1 MSRRLTRILLLPL
14 LLVAGQV
21 LALGLGDIRLSS
33 ALNEPLRAEIDL
45 LAATPEELNNL
56 TVQLASAET
65 FKRYGLERPLFLAD
79 MQFNIL
85 KTGTASD
92 NLIQV
97 RSASPVTEPFV
108 TFLVEAVWSRGR
120 LLREYTLLLDPP
132 TFAPP
137 PATQS
142 TQSVTAPSRSNQSDA
157 GRIERP
163 APAPAPTPRAS
174 QPSQRVQAPVQSRPA
189 ESPAP
194 DAPGETMPAAAEA
207 APSESTPPE
216 PFDMSSGEDLL
227 VHRGDTLWSIARRV
241 RPDNRISM
249 SQMLMALYDANPEAF
264 SNNINILSA
273 GAMLRIPSADEIIRI
288 SRGDALNAVQQ
299 QHADWSG
306 GTVST
311 TRQPIPTQTEPNL
324 TLVAP
329 DEDQTGYDDSASSSG
344 STEYSRE
351 AEIEDRISE
360 LEASVPDQVSLIE
373 IRNNE
378 LAQLRAEL
386 ARLRGEEPPELV
398 DPAIDDDTAALDD
411 ETLVDDAVA
420 TDDDEIFVGDD
431 AVSDETLADD
441 EATTEPV
448 VDTREPAGITR
459 QAPKPSLLDTI
470 LGYVLSVWGALAGA
484 IVVVLGILVWF
495 ARRAG
500 RDDDDS
506 TGLWEALDADAV
518 DSESLASTERLRALA
533 RDEETSIVVVEQES
547 KAAMAAE
554 MAADKEP
561 QVEIEAPRVSVDL
574 SDESSSD
581 NSLEDTFSSETAIN
595 LDQSDPI
602 AEADFHM
609 AYGLHDQAADLI
621 NGALE
626 VEPERQDLLAK
637 LCEVYFVWG
646 NRDAFVDAAQN
657 MKNVVGDASSSE
669 WDKIIIMGQQIAA
682 DNELFSGKTA
692 GEATKAVDL
701 SFDGAMD
708 EAGALDID
716 LAGGP
721 DGAVSDV
728 IDLGAA
734 SAEVEA
740 MDDASSIDFAFE
752 EEVDTSAS
760 ATAEMP
766 SETLDDALDSPE
778 WDDETVAAD
787 ATGETPTIEQQFET
801 FDATAEVEA
810 LSEDEATQLA
820 SLDDE
825 PTESDATAEIDLD
838 DLGLDLDSL
847 SNTSLSS
854 DLDETGEMSID
865 VLDVTG
871 TNQQAQTDDALA
883 ETGLNSMLDEMDASD
898 QTGMHAAVDETG
910 ASDST
915 GIHAGLDISDAL
927 LATSETDVSSADVT
941 GRNPLLGDYSVSSD
955 EDPEGETSLLDA
967 TGQTQVLPDD
977 FAVETASDVGAD
989 IADDEQTMLASTINE
1004 ERPLG
1009 ELPGDAETLLA
1020 PLDDED
1026 DEYAKTEALPEDD
1039 VADFDFSKTEA
1050 LTDDD
1055 VGDFDFAK
1063 TEALPKDVFTSEPST
1078 DETGELPNLA
1088 GSTDM
1093 DLDLDDLTAALKISE
1108 VGDTINQR
1116 RDDATVEQP
1125 RFQPEA
1131 HDGDDDES
1139 ATQALSPD
1147 EVSGDLH
1154 DARTMTEV
1162 GTKLDLARAYVD
1174 MGDPAGAK
1182 SILEEVLDEGDES
1195 QRQQAQQLLDSL
1207 PT

>member
-1 MSRRLTRILLLPL
+1 LENLSGRLVRPLFGVLEKYIMSRRLTRILLLPL

-79 MQFNIL
+79 MQFNVL
-85 KTGTASD
+85 KTGTASG
-92 NLIQV
+92 NLIEV
-97 RSASPVTEPFV
+97 RTASPVTEPFV

-163 APAPAPTPRAS
+163 APAPAPAPRAS
-174 QPSQRVQAPVQSRPA
+174 QPPQRVEAPVQSRPV
-189 ESPAP
+189 ESPP
-194 DAPGETMPAAAEA
+194 SDAPGEALPAPAEA
-207 APSESTPPE
+207 APRESIPPE
-216 PFDMSSGEDLL
+216 PFDTSSGGDLL

-249 SQMLMALYDANPEAF
+249 SQMLMALYDANPDAF

-273 GAMLRIPSADEIIRI
+273 GAMLRIPSADEIFRI
-288 SRGDALNAVQQ
+288 GRGDALSAVQQ

-306 GTVST
+306 GTVSA

-329 DEDQTGYDDSASSSG
+329 DEDQTGYDDSASSTG

-351 AEIEDRISE
+351 VEIEDRISE

-386 ARLRGEEPPELV
+386 ARLRGEEPPELM

-411 ETLVDDAVA
+411 ETLIDDAEA

-431 AVSDETLADD
+431 ADSGETLADD

-448 VDTREPAGITR
+448 VDTQEPAGITL

-484 IVVVLGILVWF
+484 IIVVLGILVWF
-495 ARRAG
+495 ARRAAS
-500 RDDDDS
+500 DDDDS
-506 TGLWEALDADAV
+506 TGLWEALDADAA

-533 RDEETSIVVVEQES
+533 RDEDTSIVVVEQES

-561 QVEIEAPRVSVDL
+561 QDEIEASQVSVDL
-574 SDESSSD
+574 SDESGSKK
-581 NSLEDTFSSETAIN
+581 SLEDTFSSETAIN

-646 NRDAFVDAAQN
+646 NRDAFVDAAQK
-657 MKNVVGDASSSE
+657 MKNVVGDASSAE

-682 DNELFSGKTA
+682 DNELFSGKSA

-708 EAGALDID
+708 ETSALDID
-716 LAGGP
+716 LASGP
-721 DGAVSDV
+721 DGEVSDI
-728 IDLGAA
+728 IDLGADSDGVA
-734 SAEVEA
+734 A
-740 MDDASSIDFAFE
+740 MGDASNIDFAFE
-752 EEVDTSAS
+752 EEVDTAAS

-766 SETLDDALDSPE
+766 SDTLEDALDSPE
-778 WDDETVAAD
+778 WDDDTVGTD
-787 ATGETPTIEQQFET
+787 ATAETPTIEQQFET

-825 PTESDATAEIDLD
+825 PTDSDATAEIDLD

-847 SNTSLSS
+847 SKTSLSS
-854 DLDETGEMSID
+854 DLDA
-865 VLDVTG
+865 TG
-871 TNQQAQTDDALA
+871 TNQEAQSDDVLA
-883 ETGLNSMLDEMDASD
+883 ETGLNHMLDEMDASD
-898 QTGMHAAVDETG
+898 QTGMHAAMDETG

-927 LATSETDVSSADVT
+927 LATSETDISSADAT
-941 GRNPLLGDYSVSSD
+941 GRNPLLGDYSVSPD
-955 EDPEGETSLLDA
+955 ADPEGETSLLDA

-977 FAVETASDVGAD
+977 FAVDTTSDAEAD
-989 IADDEQTMLASTINE
+989 ITDDEQTMLASTINE

-1026 DEYAKTEALPEDD
+1026 DEYAKTEGLVE
-1039 VADFDFSKTEA
+1039 
-1050 LTDDD
+1050 DD

-1125 RFQPEA
+1125 RLQPETP
-1131 HDGDDDES
+1131 DVDDDES